1 MSNNATIT
9 IKTTLGE
16 REVKVEKELIWC
28 GLLAAHQSIHFSG
41 SPQMHHATV
50 THIPTGMAVASGHLS
65 PWDAWNVLLRELEH
79 YRKIADMWD
88 CVELDEIQGSDDW
101 QNLAYTLKQSIDSE
115 SSRRFNRC
123 RIQRHLHDIDTTAE
137 CNRCGWE
144 TTVDIDSN
152 FLCPECKE
160 GRIIGP
166 MGGRLDG

>member
-1 MSNNATIT
+1 MSNTIT
-9 IKTTLGE
+9 IKTTLGD
-16 REVKVEKELIWC
+16 RTVETDLVWC
-28 GLLAAHQSIHFSG
+28 DLLAVHQSIHFSG
-41 SPQMHHATV
+41 SPQKHHATV
-50 THIPTGMAVASGHLS
+50 THIPTGMAVATGHLA
-65 PWDAWNVLLRELEH
+65 PWDAWQVLLREIEH
-79 YRKIADMWD
+79 YRHNSAMWD
-88 CVELDEIQGSDDW
+88 CLELDDVQGSDDW
-101 QNLAYTLKQSIDSE
+101 RDLAYTLKQSIDSE

-166 MGGRLDG
+166 MGGRLDE